1 MKIKLN
7 FQWQWLLL
15 TCCAFAISLL
25 LVEVGER
32 PDLGWRE
39 GLICGVLVGCAQS
52 LILNQRLRQTW
63 RWVLVCALSWCLMAS
78 MGWGAIGWFTPRTN
92 LIPLRIFFG
101 LLWGGLAG
109 IVLGLGQALV
119 LKTSISLPER
129 WIKISMY
136 SWAIGL
142 AFGWTIGEI
151 IYSFNH
157 LFLSEVIGLAITWIV
172 VALITGNR
180 LVNLF
185 RESV

>member
-25 LVEVGER
+25 LLEVGER

-39 GLICGVLVGCAQS
+39 GLIGGVLVGCAQS
-52 LILNQRLRQTW
+52 LILNQRLGQTW
-63 RWVLVCALSWCLMAS
+63 RWVLVCALIWCLMAS
-78 MGWGAIGWFTPRTN
+78 IGCGAIGWFVPHTTW
-92 LIPLRIFFG
+92 IPLRILFG

-109 IVLGLGQALV
+109 VLLGVGQALV
-119 LKTSISLPER
+119 LKTSISFSER
-129 WIKISMY
+129 WIRVSIY

-142 AFGWTIGEI
+142 AFGWTIGGI
-151 IYSFNH
+151 IYSFTH
-157 LFLSEVIGLAITWIV
+157 LFLSEVIGLTITWMV

-180 LVNLF
+180 LMELF
-185 RESV
+185 QESR